1 MSTNSIYKKTLTAVS
16 ATVFL
21 FLSTSIQA
29 MPLGLNLGFPDVTSG
44 AIETI
49 YDASKREFTAIGV
62 AVAFNNP
69 PNTPVD
75 VWDGVFDL
83 KATIDN
89 SGKLLSGTVS
99 VTGRRENMANP
110 LETLVEGNL
119 TDFGYQTGGPFE
131 FLFDVT
137 GGCLTCFDP
146 LLPGGILLDAKSN
159 FAGSFTNDFDGKG
172 GVSDTAPIPVPAAVW
187 LLGTGIFGLLTA
199 SRRKHTLA

>member
-44 AIETI
+44 VITTTYNAK
-49 YDASKREFTAIGV
+49 SKKFTAIGV

-69 PNTPVD
+69 PNDHVD
-75 VWDGVFDL
+75 VWDGEFDL

-89 SGKLLSGTVS
+89 SGKLLSGTIS
-99 VTGRRENMANP
+99 VTGRRELAANP
-110 LETLVEGNL
+110 IETLVEGNL
-119 TDFGYQTGGPFE
+119 TDFGYQAGGPFE

-159 FAGSFTNDFDGKG
+159 FAGSFTNDFDGTG